1 AAPAVSGFAP
11 GARVMGLLPGTL
23 GSAAVVDHRL
33 LTRTPAGWSFAQAAT
48 APVAFLTAYHALADL
63 AGLRRGETVLIHA
76 ATGGVGM
83 AAVQLAPH
91 WGAGGYGT
99 ASPGE
104 WEGLGAPGL
113 DGGHIASSRTL
124 DFEATFPPP
133 PRPG

>member
-83 AAVQLAPH
+83 AAVQLARH
-91 WGAGGYGT
+91 WGAEGYGT
-99 ASPGE
+99 PSPGQ
-104 WEGLGAPGL
+104 WEGLGAQGL
-113 DGGHIASSRTL
+113 DGDHIASPRTL
-124 DFEATFPPP
+124 DLQATLPPA